1 MEDDAPKRQRTA
13 PPAPAPASA
22 VLPAVAAPIAI
33 DLPAAEEAH
42 AAAEEA
48 HAAAEECDKEE
59 AHAAAGEEAAAAAE
73 EEAAAPKRQ
82 RTLSARAQV
91 RVLLAGRP
99 PCPPRLVAGHGRLI
113 ARGQA
118 VGAARLVWAAGGAAG
133 RAETAVLRKQQLAEA
148 GSLREQLA
156 EAGSTIDRLA
166 AAVRGL
172 DAAGQQLHN
181 ALLLAPNDD
190 DDADAECCECCG
202 TEVQGRG

>member
-22 VLPAVAAPIAI
+22 VLPAVAAPIAT

-99 PCPPRLVAGHGRLI
+99 PCPPRLVAGHGLLI

-133 RAETAVLRKQQLAEA
+133 RAETAVLRKQQLAEN

-156 EAGSTIDRLA
+156 EAGSSIVRLS

-172 DAAGQQLHN
+172 DAAGQQLRD
-181 ALLLAPNDD
+181 ALLAPN

-202 TEVQGRG
+202 AEV